1 MMGDFSLSTN
11 LLKDILKV
19 AKPFGHNEKTRE
31 LNIGFGFMYYGI
43 VRALR
48 PDHVL
53 VIGSGYGFSVVC
65 LALGLKDNGRG
76 RLSLVDPA
84 YSLLKNGPLTTV
96 GGRGV
101 WTDESHVKAHF
112 GHFGVENLVT
122 HYKMRSDEF
131 FPSFQDLKLPPINLA
146 FIDGSHAYKDVK
158 YDFIKVLEQSH
169 KNTYIFLHD
178 TNIYLRELV
187 KHAGVKKWLK
197 FVKREEA
204 SFEVIDFPFSSGVAL
219 VRVVDPSAWKRLH

>member
-1 MMGDFSLSTN
+1 
-11 LLKDILKV
+11 
-19 AKPFGHNEKTRE
+19 
-31 LNIGFGFMYYGI
+31 
-43 VRALR
+43 
-48 PDHVL
+48 

-76 RLSLVDPA
+76 RLSFVDPA
-84 YSLLKNGPLTTV
+84 YSLLKNGPLMTV

>member
-1 MMGDFSLSTN
+1 MGGFSLSID

-31 LNIGFGFMYYGI
+31 LNIGFGFIYYGI

-48 PDHVL
+48 PGHVL

-65 LALGLKDNGRG
+65 LALGLKDNARG
-76 RLSLVDPA
+76 RLSFVDPA
-84 YSLLKNGPLTTV
+84 YSLLKNGPLMTV

-112 GHFGVENLVT
+112 GRFGVENLVT

-131 FPSFQDLKLPPINLA
+131 FPSFQEVKLPPIDLA

-197 FVKREEA
+197 FIKREEE
-204 SFEVIDFPFSSGVAL
+204 SFEVIDFPFSSGVAV
-219 VRVVDPSAWKRLH
+219 VRVLDPSDWKRLH